1 MNETRQDPN
10 SISATLRMARFII
23 IVTRFQPIILGLV
36 YMLCSSIMGTVVFR
50 VTGYMDFMQQY
61 AKTLREGGNLMELT
75 LPTPGVTDLLVVA
88 VLLLLLRLLLAGF
101 QISMLMLTRGRLA
114 KIRDLMEGFTAPLRM
129 LGTSLLV
136 SLLTGLG
143 YMLFLVP
150 GIYLNY
156 RYMFAIEALYDDPG
170 LSPIGALRRSA
181 QLTKGHIIE
190 LLLLDLSFLPWIL
203 GNLVL
208 TMALSV
214 SVLDAWIQPYQRL
227 SFAIRYNMLSGW
239 TPDPATMPPMPPEI
253 SQELRDQMPEYLLR
267 VEEKPPVE
275 EVTSEPAPEPQEEVQ
290 PLPQEPQPPAPDLEY
305 WKARA
310 IKLQEELSSRQK
322 EQDQG
327 KEQE

>member
-1 MNETRQDPN
+1 MNESRQDQN
-10 SISATLRMARFII
+10 SIPATLRMARFII
-23 IVTRFQPIILGLV
+23 VVTRFQPVILGLV
-36 YMLCSSIMGTVVFR
+36 YMLLSSVMSTVVFR
-50 VTGYMDFMQQY
+50 VTGYMDFVQRY
-61 AKTLREGGNLMELT
+61 AKTLQEGGNLMEFT
-75 LPTPGVTDLLVVA
+75 LPTPGVTDLLVVV

-114 KIRDLMEGFTAPLRM
+114 KIRDLMEGFSAPLRM

-156 RYMFAIEALYDDPG
+156 RYMFAIEALYDDPS

-190 LLLLDLSFLPWIL
+190 LLLLDLSFLPWVL
-203 GNLVL
+203 GNLAL
-208 TMALSV
+208 TMLLSV

-239 TPDPATMPPMPPEI
+239 TPDPATMPPLPPEI
-253 SQELRDQMPEYLLR
+253 SQELRNQMPEYWLR
-267 VEEKPPVE
+267 FEETPQPQETV
-275 EVTSEPAPEPQEEVQ
+275 PEPTPEPREEPQ
-290 PLPQEPQPPAPDLEY
+290 PLPQEPQPPTPDLEY

-310 IKLQEELSSRQK
+310 VRLQQELSQK
-322 EQDQG
+322 NEEPRE
-327 KEQE
+327 KE